1 MKLQQAILQ
10 FYYDATLHEL
20 RLMNENTLYPDISYH
35 SLLYLDL
42 IAYRENCTASYLA
55 QALHVS
61 KPAVTAKINE
71 LIAQGLVVK
80 TQSRDDRRV
89 NYITLSEP
97 MQADY
102 RSYDKRL
109 QQAAM
114 VVKSRYTA
122 EEIDTFVQMLGVIG
136 KEYIK

>member
-61 KPAVTAKINE
+61 KPAVTANINE

-89 NYITLSEP
+89 NYSTLSEP
-97 MQADY
+97 IQADY
-102 RSYDKRL
+102 R
-109 QQAAM
+109 
-114 VVKSRYTA
+114 
-122 EEIDTFVQMLGVIG
+122 E
-136 KEYIK
+136 

>member
-1 MKLQQAILQ
+1 MSI
-10 FYYDATLHEL
+10 T
-20 RLMNENTLYPDISYH
+20 
-35 SLLYLDL
+35 
-42 IAYRENCTASYLA
+42 
-55 QALHVS
+55 
-61 KPAVTAKINE
+61 
-71 LIAQGLVVK
+71 
-80 TQSRDDRRV
+80 SR
-89 NYITLSEP
+89 P